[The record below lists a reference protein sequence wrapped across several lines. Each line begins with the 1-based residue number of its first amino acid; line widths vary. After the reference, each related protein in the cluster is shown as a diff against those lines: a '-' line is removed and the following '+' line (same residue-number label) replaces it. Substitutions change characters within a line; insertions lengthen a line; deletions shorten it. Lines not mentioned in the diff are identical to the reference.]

1 MRRVRE
7 LRGPILVAAG
17 GDAHLPPIAPDE
29 DTVAIELDFM
39 QPACA
44 LGRTVDQARQLQF
57 DAGWP
62 GRLLAA
68 SRGRLPCR
76 RPAPT
81 GTGGY
86 SAASQ

>member
-1 MRRVRE
+1 MRRLRE
-7 LRGPILVAAG
+7 LRGPVLVAAG
-17 GDAHLPPIAPDE
+17 SDAHLLPLAPDE

-39 QPACA
+39 QPACP
-44 LGRTVDQARQLQF
+44 LGRPVDQARQLQL
-57 DAGWP
+57 DAGRP
-62 GRLLAA
+62 GYVLPA

-81 GTGGY
+81 GTGAY